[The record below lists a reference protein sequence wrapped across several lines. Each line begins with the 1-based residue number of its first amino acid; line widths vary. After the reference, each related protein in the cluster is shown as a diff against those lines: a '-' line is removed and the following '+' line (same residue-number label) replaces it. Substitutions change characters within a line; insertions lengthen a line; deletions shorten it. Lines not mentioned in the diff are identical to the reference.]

1 MDFRKIVRNQ
11 SLMSGILLV
20 LLGIMFLLT
29 PAYALSNVVRIGGWF
44 LVISGIMGIISSLKF
59 GLDSRI
65 IGPVLVLLVG
75 IWFIRSPYSV
85 ISYVNIL
92 CGIILLI
99 SSISA
104 LIQGGRRSTAQ
115 TLLVIAGIVF
125 GVMILLDPFRLT
137 NIIVRLV
144 GVALIYQGAVN
155 LSFIKALR

>member
-1 MDFRKIVRNQ
+1 
-11 SLMSGILLV
+11 
-20 LLGIMFLLT
+20 
-29 PAYALSNVVRIGGWF
+29 
-44 LVISGIMGIISSLKF
+44 MGIISSLKF
-59 GLDSRI
+59 GMDARI

-99 SSISA
+99 SSIST

-144 GVALIYQGAVN
+144 GIALIYQGAVN